1 MARRALCEN
10 LLFPNIQEL
19 KEVAKQ
25 EAIKQG
31 IEQGIKQGEKK
42 VTIENIIA
50 LLERQFETN
59 AVQALKP
66 ALESID
72 DLQNLRQLL
81 LTVPQSDSLEAFMQ
95 SLSNRNGN

>member
-1 MARRALCEN
+1 MQESP
-10 LLFPNIQEL
+10 FFQHYIQEV

-25 EAIKQG
+25 EAIK
-31 IEQGIKQGEKK
+31 QGIKQGEKK

-50 LLERQFETN
+50 LLERQFETD

-81 LTVPQSDSLEAFMQ
+81 LAVPQSDSLEAFMQ